1 MSIKRRV
8 EVMEKTLESDSFSV
22 IPKTE
27 RVVAVSG
34 YTQEER
40 KVKLAERLAE
50 MHRKY
55 GAFDESC
62 LTIIFIRKFR
72 LNGDVVEG

>member
-40 KVKLAERLAE
+40 EAKLAERLAE

-55 GAFDESC
+55 GAFDEGC
-62 LTIIFIRKFR
+62 LTIIFIRKFC
-72 LNGDVVEG
+72 LKGGVVEG

>member
-8 EVMEKTLESDSFSV
+8 EVMEKTLETDSFSV

-34 YTQEER
+34 YTQQER

-62 LTIIFIRKFR
+62 LTIIFIRKFC
-72 LNGDVVEG
+72 LKGDVVEG

>member
-8 EVMEKTLESDSFSV
+8 EVMEKTLESESFSI
-22 IPKTE
+22 IPKAE

-40 KVKLAERLAE
+40 EVKMAERLAE

-62 LTIIFIRKFR
+62 LTTIFIRKFC
-72 LNGDVVEG
+72 LNRGIVEG

>member
-8 EVMEKTLESDSFSV
+8 EVMEKTLESESFSV

-34 YTQEER
+34 YTQQER
-40 KVKLAERLAE
+40 EVKLAERLDE

-62 LTIIFIRKFR
+62 LTTIFIRKFC
-72 LNGDVVEG
+72 LNRGVVAG

>member
-8 EVMEKTLESDSFSV
+8 KVMEKTLESDSFSV

-34 YTQEER
+34 YTQQER

-62 LTIIFIRKFR
+62 LTIIFIRKFC
-72 LNGDVVEG
+72 LKGDVVEG

>member
-8 EVMEKTLESDSFSV
+8 EVMEKTLESDSFSI

-34 YTQEER
+34 YTQQER
-40 KVKLAERLAE
+40 EVKLAERLAE

-62 LTIIFIRKFR
+62 LTIIFIRKFC
-72 LNGDVVEG
+72 LKGDVVEG

>member
-8 EVMEKTLESDSFSV
+8 EVMEKALAADSFSV
-22 IPKTE
+22 IPKAE

-34 YTQEER
+34 YTEQERE
-40 KVKLAERLAE
+40 VKLAERLAE

-62 LTIIFIRKFR
+62 LTTIFIRKFC
-72 LNGDVVEG
+72 LNRGIVEG